1 MTEVPPTQKTKMKT
15 RLTITIAL
23 IAIFVLAT
31 NLFRLFYSPISG
43 VATAAQFDDSIQSY
57 VTAKFIRDG
66 WIDSL
71 AFWCLCLALGCVWV
85 TPMLRFIRNRKAV
98 GAMAV
103 VTLFMASCAPYKTF
117 DVVEVQSN
125 ETAWA
130 IPLDAMSKD
139 GQVKFDSVAF
149 LNQKKIA
156 SKRIM
161 VDKVKRDTG
170 RMYWN
175 IEWIPTTR
183 VIKVD
188 RSLVTRQWTDG
199 AGGKADDDNAIG
211 VVTQDSVK
219 LRVGLTITASIEEDD
234 ASTYLYYHGARP
246 LSEVLDQNI
255 RSFAISELTKEY
267 SQLNLNDAQVQGDEI
282 YAKLFVNAAK
292 AFKPKGV
299 SIQYLGNAEGLTYGD
314 PTVQQAINA
323 RYLAEQD
330 AKTAKEQQEA
340 QKIRNATKVLNAQAE
355 ADAAKKLLEAKEA
368 TLFQNDL
375 QVKMMMAQAS
385 LTMSQRWNGG
395 LPANIIPGNSP
406 MLMNL
411 GTKEVK

>member
-1 MTEVPPTQKTKMKT
+1 MKT
-15 RLTITIAL
+15 RIILSLVLVAL
-23 IAIFVLAT
+23 FLLAGNIFD
-31 NLFRLFYSPISG
+31 LFYSPISG
-43 VATAAQFDDSIQSY
+43 ATTAAQFDDSVASY
-57 VTAKFIRDG
+57 ATAKFIREG
-66 WIDSL
+66 NVERV
-71 AFWCLCLALGCVWV
+71 AFWLLVAGLILLWATPVIRWVRSNKEVSALALVALVFSSCV
-85 TPMLRFIRNRKAV
+85 
-98 GAMAV
+98 
-103 VTLFMASCAPYKTF
+103 PYKTL

-170 RMYWN
+170 RMYWD

-199 AGGKADDDNAIG
+199 AGGKSEDDFAIG

-282 YAKLFVNAAK
+282 YAKLFANAAK

-355 ADAAKKLLEAKEA
+355 ADAAKKLLDAKEA
-368 TLFQNDL
+368 TSFQNDL
-375 QVKMMMAQAS
+375 QVKMMMAQAQ
-385 LTMSQRWNGG
+385 LTMANKWTGAM
-395 LPANIIPGNSP
+395 PANVIPGNSP
-406 MLMNL
+406 MLMNF
-411 GTKEVK
+411 GK

>member
-1 MTEVPPTQKTKMKT
+1 MTEFPPTQNTNKMKT
-15 RLTITIAL
+15 RIIISLAL
-23 IAIFVLAT
+23 IAIFVLVT
-31 NLFRLFYSPISG
+31 NLFGLFYSPISG
-43 VATAAQFDDSIQSY
+43 VATAAQFDDSMASY
-57 VTAKFIRDG
+57 AQAKFLRDG
-66 WIDSL
+66 NVDRV
-71 AFWCLCLALGCVWV
+71 AFWLLALGLILIWAKPV
-85 TPMLRFIRNRKAV
+85 IRWARSNKEVSA
-98 GAMAV
+98 AALIA
-103 VTLFMASCAPYKTF
+103 LFFSSCAPYKTL

-170 RMYWN
+170 RMYWD

-199 AGGKADDDNAIG
+199 AGGKSEDDFAIG

-234 ASTYLYYHGARP
+234 ASTYLYYHGARA

-282 YAKLFVNAAK
+282 YAKLFANAAK

-355 ADAAKKLLEAKEA
+355 ADAAKKLLDAKEA
-368 TLFQNDL
+368 TSFQNDL

-385 LTMSQRWNGG
+385 LTQTQRWNGVM
-395 LPANIIPGNSP
+395 PANIIPGNSP

-411 GTKEVK
+411 GTK